1 MLKAC
6 GSIGAKDK
14 GEQIHDMV
22 AKQGLFG
29 ADVVLCT
36 ALVDIYAKCGALRK
50 AQKVFDE
57 LSVKD
62 PISWFAL
69 IVGYAAHSKSKQAL
83 DCFEKM
89 QGEGLSPDALTYV
102 CILKACGYLR
112 AANKGAKIHDMIAKQ
127 GLLGNNV
134 VLGTSLL
141 DMYAKCDA
149 LAKAQEVDGSDTR
162 MLGFDRKLKAMVE
175 VATGDDLQGLAS
187 KRKPARVSGSKQF
200 SSASCFNPFASSKPA
215 FALPEDYHHFVD
227 SGFAADT
234 NSRFCPTNRH
244 VDAFT
249 SQLHGKQTHEAGES
263 SRPPQLDD
271 DIFRT
276 QLVAAVTMFS
286 QVMQNPRF
294 LAFLQPPL
302 PSQQVG
308 SQEHKPELVRA
319 QTQANNGTPLAIKD
333 YGMEHNRWQV
343 KQRLFDGEAHASPAS
358 TPGLVAVKNNQ
369 FNLDRYSNF
378 RLQNPGLN
386 IGSPAQRF
394 CFPATSCRY
403 DSSLGLLTKKF
414 INLLKEA
421 DDGMLDLNKAASLL
435 HVQKRRIYDIT
446 NVLEGVGVIEKKLKN
461 RVCWKGVDP
470 ASAVKMCKATMI
482 QAELERMYTEERLVD
497 SRIRE
502 VREALKIMSE
512 DATSKQWLYVT
523 EDDIKSLPCFQNET
537 LIAIKAPHGTTL
549 EVPDPNEA
557 MEYPQKRYQIFLQ
570 SATGPIDVYLVSQ
583 FEEKI
588 EGLNAAEISPR
599 VPHESTVRDT
609 YMSQDKMLEIHNRQP
624 LLSNVLN
631 EEETAS
637 GILRIVPS
645 DSNGDYWLIS
655 DEGVGVTDMWR
666 SECIL

>member
-1 MLKAC
+1 
-6 GSIGAKDK
+6 
-14 GEQIHDMV
+14 
-22 AKQGLFG
+22 
-29 ADVVLCT
+29 
-36 ALVDIYAKCGALRK
+36 
-50 AQKVFDE
+50 
-57 LSVKD
+57 
-62 PISWFAL
+62 
-69 IVGYAAHSKSKQAL
+69 
-83 DCFEKM
+83 
-89 QGEGLSPDALTYV
+89 
-102 CILKACGYLR
+102 
-112 AANKGAKIHDMIAKQ
+112 
-127 GLLGNNV
+127 
-134 VLGTSLL
+134 
-141 DMYAKCDA
+141 
-149 LAKAQEVDGSDTR
+149 
-162 MLGFDRKLKAMVE
+162 MVE

-187 KRKPARVSGSKQF
+187 KRKPVRVSGSKQF

-234 NSRFCPTNRH
+234 NSRFRTNRH

-249 SQLHGKQTHEAGES
+249 SQLH
-263 SRPPQLDD
+263 
-271 DIFRT
+271 
-276 QLVAAVTMFS
+276 
-286 QVMQNPRF
+286 
-294 LAFLQPPL
+294 
-302 PSQQVG
+302 
-308 SQEHKPELVRA
+308 
-319 QTQANNGTPLAIKD
+319 ANNGTPLAIKD

-343 KQRLFDGEAHASPAS
+343 NQRLFDGEAHASLAS

-369 FNLDRYSNF
+369 FNLDRCSNF
-378 RLQNPGLN
+378 RLQTPGLN

-446 NVLEGVGVIEKKLKN
+446 NVLEGIGVIEKKLKN

-470 ASAVKMCKATMI
+470 ASAVKICKATII

-497 SRIRE
+497 SRIKE
-502 VREALKIMSE
+502 VREALKIMSD

-583 FEEKI
+583 FEEKV

-599 VPHESTVRDT
+599 VPHESIVRDT
-609 YMSQDKMLEIHNRQP
+609 YMSQDKMLEIHNSQSVP
-624 LLSNVLN
+624 SNVLN
-631 EEETAS
+631 EEDTAS

-645 DSNGDYWLIS
+645 DSNGDADYWLIS